1 MIKSSKLL
9 ESVEL
14 ALSMHLTKSND
25 SMLSLTKSIHIAS
38 SAASTLS
45 IKANTIGERFVVQK
59 ANSLE
64 DGFSSEAISSCS
76 DSNDDKSSK
85 IPPRKHNDESID
97 EVSFDDSSESDR
109 DSIMDNFDVTMLAD
123 DADCYAAPKNDA
135 ERMFFEVVEF
145 LRIEQE
151 VKRHSTPNSWTGKGE
166 NLNFKILQHPLVIRH
181 IYELMRNIAKFI
193 FTSLLSLPFSMVI
206 KPIKFGFEKLKTQ
219 SQN

>member
-1 MIKSSKLL
+1 MIESSKLL

-45 IKANTIGERFVVQK
+45 IKTNTIGERFVVQK

-109 DSIMDNFDVTMLAD
+109 DSIMDNFDVTLVD

-151 VKRHSTPNSWTGKGE
+151 VKRQYIALMDGEGE
-166 NLNFKILQHPLVIRH
+166 NLNFKIPQHPLVIRH